1 MARKV
6 ILFIT
11 QTLDGYVA
19 NEKGKIDFS
28 WNSKFST
35 GNAVD
40 REYEKLSRRVDTV
53 VMGRHTYN
61 QVVNDM
67 QPNNYPYADYENYIM
82 TTRPLPDED
91 NIHFINGKVAE
102 VVEKLKRE
110 SSHGDIWIIGG
121 SNVIAPLVNADLI
134 DIYHIGIVPI
144 VLGKG
149 IPLFSNQVQFK
160 ELNLA
165 SVKKINEIVYL
176 EYVK

>member
-1 MARKV
+1 
-6 ILFIT
+6 
-11 QTLDGYVA
+11 
-19 NEKGKIDFS
+19 
-28 WNSKFST
+28 
-35 GNAVD
+35 
-40 REYEKLSRRVDTV
+40 
-53 VMGRHTYN
+53 
-61 QVVNDM
+61 
-67 QPNNYPYADYENYIM
+67 M

-91 NIHFINGKVAE
+91 NINFINGKVAE

-121 SNVIAPLVNADLI
+121 SNVIAPLVNVDLI